1 LVLIAS
7 PDAGLYAFAE
17 GVTDAILLEQSLQQ
31 PERFAAV
38 FDRHNDEI
46 YRYAVRRL
54 GPETAEDVVAE
65 TFLTAFRKR
74 GKYDRERPD
83 ARPWLYG
90 IATHAIREHRRAEI
104 RRNRALAHSEAH
116 GSVES
121 FDERSA
127 SRVTAERLQP
137 KLAAVLARL
146 SAADRDLLLLIAW
159 ADLTYE
165 ESAQAL
171 GVPVGTVRSRLHR
184 IRTKVRRA
192 LGGTHPMATNEESAV

>member
-1 LVLIAS
+1 MLIAP
-7 PDAGLYAFAE
+7 PDTGPYAFAE
-17 GVTDAILLEQSLQQ
+17 GMTDAALLEQSLEV

-74 GKYDRERPD
+74 GTYDPERPD

-104 RRNRALAHSEAH
+104 RRNRTLARGEAHSSA
-116 GSVES
+116 ES
-121 FDERSA
+121 FAERSD
-127 SRVTAERLQP
+127 SKVTAERLQP
-137 KLAAVLARL
+137 RLAAVLARL

-165 ESAQAL
+165 EAAQAL

-184 IRTKVRRA
+184 IRKKVRRA
-192 LGGTHPMATNEESAV
+192 LGGTDPMATNEESWA

>member
-1 LVLIAS
+1 MVLIAP
-7 PDAGLYAFAE
+7 PDAGPYAFAE
-17 GVTDAILLEQSLQQ
+17 GLTDAVLFEQSLKQ

-54 GPETAEDVVAE
+54 GPEMAEDVVAE

-74 GKYDRERPD
+74 GTYDRERPD

-90 IATHAIREHRRAEI
+90 IATHAVREHRRAEV
-104 RRNRALAHSEAH
+104 RRNKALARSEAH
-116 GSVES
+116 GAVES

-165 ESAQAL
+165 EAAQAL
-171 GVPVGTVRSRLHR
+171 GVPIGTVRSRLHR

-192 LGGTHPMATNEESAV
+192 LGGTDPMAMNEESAV